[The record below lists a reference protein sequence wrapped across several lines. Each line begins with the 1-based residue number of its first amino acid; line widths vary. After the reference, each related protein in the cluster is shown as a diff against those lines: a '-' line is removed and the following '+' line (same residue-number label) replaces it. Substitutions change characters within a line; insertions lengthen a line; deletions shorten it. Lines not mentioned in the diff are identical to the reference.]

1 MAKTNDA
8 LAAFNKFNDI
18 LAKKV
23 KSKVELMGF
32 SDIDEYIPTG
42 NYLLN
47 AQLSGSVFGGYP
59 NTRSIGIAGD
69 SGAGKTFLCLN
80 AVRELQNKNYFVFYI
95 DTEGAID
102 RSDYE
107 KFGVDLDKLKYL
119 RMGLISDVK
128 FFVNDFIDTMKENP
142 GLKAAIFVDSVGM
155 LDTDK
160 SKRDMDAGKNAADMG
175 LRSKELRSLFKSF
188 TLDLSNLKVPF
199 IFTNHTYASM
209 DQYTPKG
216 MSGGGGP
223 EFSASIILMLSK
235 GVLRDEAKT
244 TTGIIVRSKTKKNRL
259 ARPIDIEFHISF
271 HKGMNQYV
279 GLEQFV
285 SWENCGVGRG
295 NILTEKEFLKLKG
308 DDSDSC
314 SKFEVNGETLY
325 FQPKKL
331 GRSYVIRHNGDS
343 VPVKDFF
350 TSRLFTQEVLKEL
363 DEKVIKP
370 TFKFPE
376 TQDEIDLL
384 ESDELGNLTVDSDDS
399 AL

>member
-1 MAKTNDA
+1 
-8 LAAFNKFNDI
+8 
-18 LAKKV
+18 
-23 KSKVELMGF
+23 
-32 SDIDEYIPTG
+32 
-42 NYLLN
+42 
-47 AQLSGSVFGGYP
+47 
-59 NTRSIGIAGD
+59 
-69 SGAGKTFLCLN
+69 
-80 AVRELQNKNYFVFYI
+80 
-95 DTEGAID
+95 
-102 RSDYE
+102 
-107 KFGVDLDKLKYL
+107 
-119 RMGLISDVK
+119 
-128 FFVNDFIDTMKENP
+128 MKENP

-271 HKGMNQYV
+271 HKGMNPFV

-295 NILTEKEFLKLKG
+295 NILTEKEFSKLKG
-308 DDSDSC
+308 DEADSC
-314 SKFEVNGETLY
+314 SPFEVAGEKVY

-331 GRSYVIRHNGDS
+331 GRNYVIRHNGDL
-343 VPVKDFF
+343 VPIKDFF

-384 ESDELGNLTVDSDDS
+384 ESDELGNLNGDDDS